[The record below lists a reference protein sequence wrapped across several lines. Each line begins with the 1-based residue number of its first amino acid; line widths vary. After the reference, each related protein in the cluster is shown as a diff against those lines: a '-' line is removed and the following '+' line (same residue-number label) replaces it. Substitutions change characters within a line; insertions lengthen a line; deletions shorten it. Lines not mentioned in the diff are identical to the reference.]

1 MPIVRT
7 IEYTFPTKIIF
18 GADVFNRI
26 GEIAVEY
33 TNKVFIITNGDV
45 MRKIGLLPR
54 VENLLEK
61 SGVDYILYDNIRRDP
76 ENDVIDEVAELLRQ
90 SHAKLVI
97 ALGSSSV
104 INSAKA
110 SAYLAK
116 NEGSVV
122 EYLNGKIGSDDAVPV
137 IIIPTIPAVVQA
149 FDDKFIL
156 QDSDDNIRKEFRNKS
171 LFPLYTLVDPKTTL
185 SLPLNYT
192 VGSGFAVLSNAI
204 ESYISA
210 SSNPISDSSAVR
222 AVELVGKSLK
232 TLFMNKDDLTARS
245 NVMMA
250 TVLVSLSLLT
260 SHLGSCEATVLA
272 LSGKSNIYK
281 NIAHAIILPHVME
294 FNLTVSPNKYVHIA
308 KSLGEEVA
316 NITVVEAAIKAIE
329 GVRKLLFDLKVPQK
343 LSDYK
348 VNKEDLPL
356 ISSVARRYSF
366 LNYVPSP
373 ISKEDILN
381 IMLTAY

>member
-1 MPIVRT
+1 MAIVRT
-7 IEYTFPTKIIF
+7 IEYTLPTKIIF
-18 GADVFNRI
+18 GADVLNRI

-33 TNKVFIITNGDV
+33 TNKVFIITNGEV
-45 MRKIGLLPR
+45 MRKVGLLPR

-76 ENDVIDEVAELLRQ
+76 DNGIIDEVSTLLKQ

-97 ALGSSSV
+97 ALGSRSV

-110 SAYLAK
+110 AAYLAK
-116 NEGSVV
+116 NEGTIA
-122 EYLNGKIGSDDAVPV
+122 EYLNGKLGSDEAVSL
-137 IIIPTIPAVVQA
+137 ISIPTIPAVIQA
-149 FDDKFIL
+149 FDNKFIL
-156 QDSDDNIRKEFRNKS
+156 KDSDDKIRKEFNSQS

-210 SSNPISDSSAVR
+210 ASNPISDSTAVR
-222 AVELVGKSLK
+222 AIELIGKSLK
-232 TLFMNKDDLTARS
+232 SLFMNKDDLTARS

-250 TVLVSLSLLT
+250 SILVSLSLLT
-260 SHLGSCEATVLA
+260 SKLGSCEATVLA
-272 LSGKSNIYK
+272 LSGKSNIYQ
-281 NIAHAIILPHVME
+281 NISHAIILPHVME

-308 KSLGEEVA
+308 KSLGEDVT